1 MNMSNTESLE
11 SLRWMMSRELNDFDG
26 KFLES
31 WQFLIKTKI
40 HTSGAFY
47 R

>member
-1 MNMSNTESLE
+1 MVSRQLSN
-11 SLRWMMSRELNDFDG
+11 FDG

-31 WQFLIKTKI
+31 WQFLIKTKVYL
-40 HTSGAFY
+40 SGVFY